1 MTDQSV
7 ILEVAMPRARVK
19 KDEGGARAERSL
31 ARREAIL
38 AAALDEFAAR
48 GFEGARLDDVARRA
62 GVAKGT
68 IYLHFRDKEALFQ
81 EIVRAEISPIISVVE
96 HAPDLQIPARVL
108 IEQLVQKF
116 VQEVLGTRRRDII
129 RLMIT
134 EGPRFPALAEFYYRE
149 VVGRAVP
156 AIRAVMARAA
166 ARGEL
171 PNDALARFPQ
181 LLVAPA
187 LMTIIWN
194 SLFDKIEPLDAQ
206 ALMRAHLDLIFG
218 NGSAS

>member
-1 MTDQSV
+1 
-7 ILEVAMPRARVK
+7 MPHIGVK
-19 KDEGGARAERSL
+19 KEDGRAPRAERSL

-38 AAALDEFAAR
+38 AAGLDEFAAR
-48 GFEGARLDDVARRA
+48 GFAATRLDDVAKRA

-81 EIVRAEISPIISVVE
+81 EIVRAEISPIISIIE
-96 HAPDLQIPARVL
+96 HAPDLPIPARVL
-108 IEQLVQKF
+108 IEQLLHKF
-116 VQEVLGTRRRDII
+116 VSEVLGTRRRDII

-134 EGPRFPALAEFYYRE
+134 EGPRFPALAEFYYHE

-156 AIRAVMARAA
+156 AIRMVMRRAA
-166 ARGEL
+166 ERGEL

-194 SLFDKIEPLDAQ
+194 SLFDKIDPLDAQ
-206 ALMRAHLDLIFG
+206 ALMRAHLDLIFCTG
-218 NGSAS
+218 RAS

>member
-1 MTDQSV
+1 MARANPDKRK
-7 ILEVAMPRARVK
+7 PRA
-19 KDEGGARAERSL
+19 EQSQ
-31 ARREAIL
+31 ARRAAIL
-38 AAALDEFAAR
+38 SAALDEFGAR
-48 GFEGARLDDVARRA
+48 GFAAARLDDVAKRA

-81 EIVRAEISPIISVVE
+81 EIVRAEIGPIISVIE
-96 HAPDLQIPARVL
+96 HAPELQIPVRVL
-108 IEQLVQKF
+108 IEQLLGTF
-116 VQEVLGTRRRDII
+116 VREVLGTRRRDMI

-156 AIRAVMARAA
+156 AIRIIMRRAA
-166 ARGEL
+166 ERGEL

-187 LMTIIWN
+187 LMSIIWN
-194 SLFDKIEPLDAQ
+194 SLFDKIDPLDAQ
-206 ALMRAHLDLIFG
+206 ALMRAHLDLIFAERRT
-218 NGSAS
+218 S

>member
-1 MTDQSV
+1 
-7 ILEVAMPRARVK
+7 MPRVNA
-19 KDEGGARAERSL
+19 DEKRPRAEQSQ
-31 ARREAIL
+31 ARRAAIL
-38 AAALDEFAAR
+38 SAALDEFAAR
-48 GFEGARLDDVARRA
+48 GFAAARLDDVAKRA

-81 EIVRAEISPIISVVE
+81 EIVRAEISPIIAVIE
-96 HAPDLQIPARVL
+96 HAPELQIPARVL
-108 IEQLVQKF
+108 IEQLLGTF
-116 VQEVLGTRRRDII
+116 VREVLGTRRRDMI

-134 EGPRFPALAEFYYRE
+134 EGPRFPALAEFYYHE

-156 AIRAVMARAA
+156 AIRTIMRRAA
-166 ARGEL
+166 ERGEL

-194 SLFDKIEPLDAQ
+194 SLFDKIDPLDAQ
-206 ALMRAHLDLIFG
+206 ALMRAHLDVIFADRRP
-218 NGSAS
+218 S

>member
-1 MTDQSV
+1 
-7 ILEVAMPRARVK
+7 MPRAGATPK
-19 KDEGGARAERSL
+19 EEGGARAERSQ

-48 GFEGARLDDVARRA
+48 GFAATRLDDVAKRA

-81 EIVRAEISPIISVVE
+81 EIVRVEISPIISIVE
-96 HAPDLQIPARVL
+96 HAPDLQIPVRIL
-108 IEQLVQKF
+108 IEQLLQKF
-116 VQEVLGTRRRDII
+116 VTEVLGTRRRDII

-156 AIRAVMARAA
+156 AIRIVMRRAA
-166 ARGEL
+166 ERGEL

-194 SLFDKIEPLDAQ
+194 SLFDKIDPLDAQ
-206 ALMRAHLDLIFG
+206 ALMRAHLDLVFATG
-218 NGSAS
+218 RDS

>member
-1 MTDQSV
+1 
-7 ILEVAMPRARVK
+7 MPRTGAK
-19 KDEGGARAERSL
+19 KKEEGGARAERSQ

-48 GFEGARLDDVARRA
+48 GFAATRLDDVAKRA

-81 EIVRAEISPIISVVE
+81 EIVRAEISPIISIIE
-96 HAPDLQIPARVL
+96 QAPDLPIPVRVL
-108 IEQLVQKF
+108 IEQLLHKF
-116 VQEVLGTRRRDII
+116 VSEVLGTRRRDII

-134 EGPRFPALAEFYYRE
+134 EGPRFPALADFYYHE

-156 AIRAVMARAA
+156 AIRTIMRRAA
-166 ARGEL
+166 ERGEL

-194 SLFDKIEPLDAQ
+194 SLFDKIDPLDAQ
-206 ALMRAHLDLIFG
+206 ALMRAHLDLIFCDRRT
-218 NGSAS
+218 S